1 MGPHD
6 PSITMALQN
15 PVINHSFV
23 TLKDNSRTW
32 NISCDAGDFTK
43 FHKTDTKKTQ
53 SQDNN
58 LWIAYIVE
66 LATLGTVG
74 SSVTSA

>member
-6 PSITMALQN
+6 RSITTALQS

-43 FHKTDTKKTQ
+43 FHETDAKKTQ
-53 SQDNN
+53 SQDSN
-58 LWIAYIVE
+58 LWNAYIVE
-66 LATLGTVG
+66 LATLYTVG
-74 SSVTSA
+74 SGVTAA